1 MTASIGF
8 GPLKG
13 PDRVGGAAADV
24 VKQPG
29 ETLEDGTIARPA
41 PTSESLVIPGLSLTT
56 GTDRDAHG
64 QLRAWVRAQWSIP
77 PQGEHETDPNGIG
90 SYQISYSDRIAGW
103 SAPAN
108 TEARDVTIRNLKIR
122 STIDVRVR
130 ARTNKGTF
138 GAYATASIL
147 TKADNDPPPV
157 PSAPI
162 IEGTLRGAALRWD
175 GMFAGNVA
183 PPDDYQYV
191 IGQMS
196 LDPAFPPSATI
207 ECSERLY
214 TAGTTAVYQ
223 LGTPPFT
230 VHARFRSMDNSGNLS
245 EWSAVTSGTGI
256 RIIPDDVGQAAITR
270 AALADAAVNAD
281 KIAENAV
288 TAFGIAPGAVTST
301 GLADLAVT
309 TRSIVDGAM
318 TAIKLAVNSVT
329 PEKIVDGSIVSAK
342 MADLAITSAKL
353 AANAVTVGK
362 IGPNA
367 VDNLALLDGAVQTSK
382 IADQAIT
389 SGLLAQFAVTAQK
402 VGFGIGGGN
411 MLENSSFEDRGD
423 PAAPL
428 PASVVP
434 HWEVDSA
441 CTMTSVASSLVAG
454 KRAVETTFDPNVGQ
468 LPALS

>member
-1 MTASIGF
+1 
-8 GPLKG
+8 
-13 PDRVGGAAADV
+13 
-24 VKQPG
+24 
-29 ETLEDGTIARPA
+29 
-41 PTSESLVIPGLSLTT
+41 
-56 GTDRDAHG
+56 
-64 QLRAWVRAQWSIP
+64 
-77 PQGEHETDPNGIG
+77 
-90 SYQISYSDRIAGW
+90 
-103 SAPAN
+103 
-108 TEARDVTIRNLKIR
+108 
-122 STIDVRVR
+122 
-130 ARTNKGTF
+130 
-138 GAYATASIL
+138 
-147 TKADNDPPPV
+147 
-157 PSAPI
+157 
-162 IEGTLRGAALRWD
+162 
-175 GMFAGNVA
+175 
-183 PPDDYQYV
+183 
-191 IGQMS
+191 
-196 LDPAFPPSATI
+196 
-207 ECSERLY
+207 
-214 TAGTTAVYQ
+214 
-223 LGTPPFT
+223 
-230 VHARFRSMDNSGNLS
+230 
-245 EWSAVTSGTGI
+245 
-256 RIIPDDVGQAAITR
+256 
-270 AALADAAVNAD
+270 
-281 KIAENAV
+281 
-288 TAFGIAPGAVTST
+288 
-301 GLADLAVT
+301 
-309 TRSIVDGAM
+309 M

>member
-1 MTASIGF
+1 VTASIGF

-270 AALADAAVNAD
+270 AALADGLRHRPWRGD
-281 KIAENAV
+281 LHR
-288 TAFGIAPGAVTST
+288 PGRP
-301 GLADLAVT
+301 GGDHPQH
-309 TRSIVDGAM
+309 RRRCHDG
-318 TAIKLAVNSVT
+318 
-329 PEKIVDGSIVSAK
+329 
-342 MADLAITSAKL
+342 
-353 AANAVTVGK
+353 
-362 IGPNA
+362 
-367 VDNLALLDGAVQTSK
+367 
-382 IADQAIT
+382 DQARGQLGDT
-389 SGLLAQFAVTAQK
+389 R
-402 VGFGIGGGN
+402 
-411 MLENSSFEDRGD
+411 EDRGRLHRLGQD
-423 PAAPL
+423 GRPGHHQRQAGRQRGHGGQDRAERGGQPGPARRRGADL
-428 PASVVP
+428 
-434 HWEVDSA
+434 ED
-441 CTMTSVASSLVAG
+441 
-454 KRAVETTFDPNVGQ
+454 R
-468 LPALS
+468 